1 MNRNSTLY
9 VLLLSLLLLGG
20 CASQARF
27 PDNPPLAEAK
37 PTLSPIT
44 PDSTVLLMTVSGG
57 GSRASAFA
65 YGVME
70 ALHQTPLT
78 TRPDAPTLLDM
89 VDMISA
95 VSGGSIIAAYYGVHG
110 DRLFE
115 RFREDFLKQNARD
128 QIRQRM
134 LSLENLS
141 RLSSTTFG
149 SGDILDEYFRETLF
163 GERPLSELFDD
174 QGPVII
180 INATDLFKGSRFGF
194 TPELFSLICSDSD
207 HFPVARAVAA
217 SSAVPLIFTPIT
229 LTNRAGSC
237 GSPVPEWVRVG
248 LRERTKNPR
257 RYRLARTWSRYLNR
271 PEHPYVHLLDGGLAD
286 NLGLRALLDQI
297 IIHDGLDDTLK
308 HDMLAQA
315 RRIVLIEID
324 AAARL
329 PSEWEKQP
337 DHPPQTVIL
346 DAASSTPLS
355 NYNIETKAYLHS
367 QLGPWLRQ
375 NGAAPCRDPARCQPE
390 LYIIEINLDDSDE
403 RLDGQPLSTIPTD
416 FNLPE
421 QAAERLIEAG
431 HQLLRSHPEFSRLL
445 KDIYAEMAGFR

>member
-44 PDSTVLLMTVSGG
+44 PDSTVLLMTLSGG

-149 SGDILDEYFRETLF
+149 SGDILDEYFREKLF

-355 NYNIETKAYLHS
+355 NYNFETKAYLHS